1 MIYINIGEHVNYVF
15 LVFQLRME
23 VGKEMDTRKN
33 LEYLRLWLRF
43 NVSERVS
50 VAELQEKIGWI
61 TDAIRALA
69 LLDVM
74 ESVAE

>member
-1 MIYINIGEHVNYVF
+1 
-15 LVFQLRME
+15 
-23 VGKEMDTRKN
+23 MDTRKN

-43 NVSERVS
+43 NVADRVRR
-50 VAELQEKIGWI
+50 EDLEEKIGWI

-74 ESVAE
+74 ESGAE

>member
-1 MIYINIGEHVNYVF
+1 MSITFFWFFSYDRRIEG
-15 LVFQLRME
+15 
-23 VGKEMDTRKN
+23 MDTRKN

-50 VAELQEKIGWI
+50 REELEEKIGWI

-74 ESVAE
+74 ESGAE